1 MIHTFVG
8 NLGHFFVIASFISAL
23 AATYGYVKSVYAT
36 DLAEKESWSKYAR
49 VVFIAHSVFVVSV
62 VVTLFYIIHNHY
74 FEYHYAYSH
83 TSSILPIYYQVSSFW
98 EGQEGSFLLWIFWNV
113 ILGLVL
119 IKTNKT
125 WEAPIMAVFAL
136 VQGFLVSM
144 ILGAVFF
151 NLKIG
156 SSPFL
161 LLRDVIDA
169 PIFKTDPN
177 FVPQDGSGLNPLLQ
191 NYWMVIHPPTLFLGF
206 ATTLVPFAY
215 CIAGLWLGKF
225 REWIR
230 PALPWALFSA
240 VVLGVGILMG
250 GYWAYETLNFGGYW
264 NWDPVENA
272 VYVPWIVLIAAIHT
286 MIAFRKSNSAL
297 KVSIILVIS
306 TFILILY
313 STFLTRSGILGDS
326 SVHSFTDL
334 GLSGQLLIYL
344 LAFVFISVL
353 LVTISWNKLA
363 SDEEET
369 SVYSRE
375 FWIFMGAAVFLLMGF
390 HVIFVTSFPVF
401 NTLAESVGIDLSL
414 APPADAVQSYSNIQL
429 WFAIVLAVLSGTG
442 QFFWWKK
449 IDKQQLKDELLY
461 PVIIALLVS
470 AVAIIVADVNDLGYM
485 LLLTAS
491 VYSITANT
499 KILRRVLKSNYKLS
513 GGAIAHIGI
522 AMMLI
527 GILFSSG
534 YSKIISVNNTGLV
547 WHKDFPDEI
556 NQKNLLLFQNEP
568 RQMKDYSLTYR
579 GIRKL
584 VDGVPGYVDVHS
596 LEETPDP
603 TRSVVLEDIIIEDKK
618 MHSYGDTV
626 KVMNHETSYFEIEY
640 AKSNGKSF
648 TLYPTVQVNKQME
661 MTVYS
666 PDISRTAGMDLYT
679 HIRTF
684 PDPEQETEWSETEE
698 HQIQIGQTFIVNDFI
713 AQLKEVKKIDEV
725 RGVQLASEDVAV
737 KAVIS
742 ISGKN
747 DEYIVEPIYIIK
759 DRMAGRIPDIV
770 HDLGIKIS
778 LLNIDPKT
786 GSFTFATNTTQ
797 KEWVILEAVEKPLIN
812 VLWIGTLIMVLG
824 FVMAI
829 HRRYSEFR
837 KMRDKEDS
845 GELKKMPEVAQV

>member
-8 NLGHFFVIASFISAL
+8 NLGHFLIIASFVTAL
-23 AATYGYVKSVYAT
+23 VATYGYVKSVYAT
-36 DLAEKESWSKYAR
+36 ELTEKSSWARYAR
-49 VVFIAHSVFVVSV
+49 LVFIAHSILVVGI

-83 TSSILPIYYQVSSFW
+83 TSSILPVYYQISSFW

-119 IKTNKT
+119 IKTNKN

-144 ILGAVFF
+144 ILGSVLF
-151 NLKIG
+151 NVKIG

-177 FVPQDGSGLNPLLQ
+177 FVPADGTGLNPLLQ

-225 REWIR
+225 REWVR
-230 PALPWALFSA
+230 PALPWALFSG

-286 MIAFRKSNSAL
+286 MIAFKKSNNAL
-297 KVSIILVIS
+297 KTAIILVIS

-344 LAFVFISVL
+344 LAFIGLSVWL
-353 LVTISWNKLA
+353 AARSWKHLPSEN
-363 SDEEET
+363 EET
-369 SVYSRE
+369 STYSRE
-375 FWIFMGAAVFLLMGF
+375 FWIFMGAAVLCLMGF
-390 HVIFVTSFPVF
+390 QVIIPTSMPVYNAILEIF
-401 NTLAESVGIDLSL
+401 GIESNL
-414 APPADAVQSYSNIQL
+414 APPVDAIGFYTQFQL
-429 WFAIVLAVLSGTG
+429 WFSILLAILSGTG

-449 IDKQQLKDELLY
+449 MDKKAFKDELLL
-461 PVIIALLVS
+461 PIVIALIASAVIIM
-470 AVAIIVADVNDLGYM
+470 VAKITFVPYM
-485 LLLTAS
+485 LLLTAGL
-491 VYSITANT
+491 YSIVANG
-499 KILRRVLKSNYKLS
+499 KILFRMLKSNYKLS

-534 YSKIISVNNTGLV
+534 YSKIISINNTGLV

-556 NQKNLLLFQNEP
+556 NQKNLLLFLNEP
-568 RQMKDYSLTYR
+568 RQMGDYSLNYK
-579 GIRKL
+579 GLRKL
-584 VDGVPGYVDVHS
+584 VEGVPGYVKSHELEATSNPTLAIAKSDITLGDVTYYNS
-596 LEETPDP
+596 
-603 TRSVVLEDIIIEDKK
+603 
-618 MHSYGDTV
+618 GDTV
-626 KVMNHETSYFEIEY
+626 KVKNHETSYFEIDY
-640 AKSNGKSF
+640 QKASGKSF
-648 TLYPTVQVNKQME
+648 KLYPTVQINKQME

-684 PDPEQETEWSETEE
+684 PDPAQETEWSETQEE
-698 HQIQIGQTFIVNDFI
+698 SIRIGETFIVNDFI
-713 AQLKEVKKIDEV
+713 AELKEVEKIDRV
-725 RGVQLASEDVAV
+725 RGVELTREDVAV
-737 KAVIS
+737 KAVID
-742 ISGKN
+742 IKGK
-747 DEYIVEPIYIIK
+747 DKVYTIEPIYVIK
-759 DRMAGRIPDIV
+759 DRMAGRIPDIS
-770 HDLGIKIS
+770 HELGIKMS
-778 LLNIDPKT
+778 LLNIDPRS
-786 GSFTFATNTTQ
+786 GSFTFGVNTTQ
-797 KEWVILEAVEKPLIN
+797 KDWVILEAVEKPLIN
-812 VLWIGTLIMVLG
+812 VLWIGTLIMVAG
-824 FVMAI
+824 FIMAI
-829 HRRYSEFR
+829 HRRYTEFR
-837 KMRDKEDS
+837 KMRDKE
-845 GELKKMPEVAQV
+845 EL

>member
-8 NLGHFFVIASFISAL
+8 NLGHFLIIASFVSAL
-23 AATYGYVKSVYAT
+23 VATYGYVKSVYAVE
-36 DLAEKESWSKYAR
+36 LAEKASWATYAR
-49 VVFIAHSVFVVSV
+49 TVFIAHSVFVVGI

-83 TSSILPIYYQVSSFW
+83 TSSILPVYYQVSSFW

-119 IKTNKT
+119 IKTNKN

-144 ILGAVFF
+144 ILGSVF
-151 NLKIG
+151 LLDVKIG

-177 FVPQDGSGLNPLLQ
+177 FIPADGTGLNPLLQ

-225 REWIR
+225 REWVR
-230 PALPWALFSA
+230 PALPWALFSG

-272 VYVPWIVLIAAIHT
+272 VYVPWIVLIGAIHT
-286 MIAFRKSNSAL
+286 MIAFKKSDNAL
-297 KVSIILVIS
+297 KAAIILVIS
-306 TFILILY
+306 TFILIIY
-313 STFLTRSGILGDS
+313 ATFLTRSGILGDS

-344 LAFVFISVL
+344 LVFIGISVYL
-353 LVTISWNKLA
+353 TARAWKKLP
-363 SDEEET
+363 SEPEET
-369 SVYSRE
+369 STYSRE
-375 FWIFMGAAVFLLMGF
+375 FWIFMGATVLCLMGF
-390 HVIFVTSFPVF
+390 QVLIPTSMPVY
-401 NTLAESVGIDLSL
+401 NALLEMVGIESNL
-414 APPADAVQSYSNIQL
+414 APPVDAIGFYTQFQL
-429 WFAIVLAVLSGTG
+429 WFSILIALLSGTG

-449 IDKQQLKDELLY
+449 MDKNALKNELMV
-461 PVIIALLVS
+461 P
-470 AVAIIVADVNDLGYM
+470 AIISLVLSAFVFIVAKITHLPYM
-485 LLLTAS
+485 LLLTAGI
-491 VYSITANT
+491 YSIVANS
-499 KILRRVLKSNYKLS
+499 KILLRVAKSNYKLS

-522 AMMLI
+522 ALMLI

-534 YSKIISVNNTGLV
+534 YSKIISINNTGLV
-547 WHKDFPDEI
+547 WHEDLPDDV
-556 NQKNLLLFQNEP
+556 NQKNLLLFLNEP
-568 RQMKDYSLTYR
+568 RKMKDYSLNYK
-579 GIRKL
+579 GIRKM
-584 VDGVPGYVDVHS
+584 VANVPEYVDINL
-596 LEETPDP
+596 LENTFDP
-603 TRSVVLEDIIIEDKK
+603 TKAVAKKDIVISGI
-618 MHSYGDTV
+618 SYFEAGDTV
-626 KVMNHETSYFEIEY
+626 SLKNHETSYFEINYERT
-640 AKSNGKSF
+640 NGKSF

-684 PDPEQETEWSETEE
+684 PDPEEDTEWSETEE
-698 HQIQIGQTFIVNDFI
+698 KNIKIGETFIVNDFI
-713 AQLKEVKKIDEV
+713 AELKEVKKIDKI
-725 RGVQLASEDVAV
+725 RGVTLEKEDVAV
-737 KAVIS
+737 KAVIEVQG
-742 ISGKN
+742 SGEN
-747 DEYIVEPIYIIK
+747 YTVEPIYIIK
-759 DRMAGRIPDIV
+759 DRMAGRIPDIANEV
-770 HDLGIKIS
+770 GVKIS

-786 GSFTFATNTTQ
+786 GSFTFGVNTTQ
-797 KEWVILEAVEKPLIN
+797 KDWVILEAVEKPLIN

-824 FVMAI
+824 FIMAI
-829 HRRYSEFR
+829 HRRYTEFT
-837 KMRDKEDS
+837 KMRDKEGYD
-845 GELKKMPEVAQV
+845 LA